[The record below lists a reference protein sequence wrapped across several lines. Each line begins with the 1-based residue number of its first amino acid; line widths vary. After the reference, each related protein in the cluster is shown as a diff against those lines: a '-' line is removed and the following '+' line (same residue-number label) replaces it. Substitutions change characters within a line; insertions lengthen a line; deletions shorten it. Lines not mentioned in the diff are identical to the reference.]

1 MISVEESIA
10 TALLF
15 SWVIFVAMVLTK
27 YLYKWMKDHGVEHN
41 VAVYYNRKIIH
52 MLAGGLVAALVPFI
66 FRTSLLPFAM
76 AMLLAIFIYMPH
88 RMGKIMYWF
97 QTEDNMYE
105 VSFAV
110 MWGII
115 ISLGWVF
122 SGGDFR
128 FGVLPVLFMSVGDAV
143 TGVVRNVIYKKR
155 TKSWWGNLVMALFS
169 IFLGAMLGFAG
180 ILAGAAA
187 SVVEHFEYRPIDD
200 NVTVPFVS
208 FVILILAKFYAP
220 GLLTL

>member
-1 MISVEESIA
+1 MISLEESIA

-27 YLYKWMKDHGVEHN
+27 YLYKWMKDRGVEHN

-52 MLAGGLVAALVPFI
+52 MLAGGLVATLVPFV
-66 FRTSLLPFAM
+66 FKTSLLPFAM
-76 AMLLAIFIYMPH
+76 AMLLAIFIYTPH
-88 RMGKIMYWF
+88 KMGKIMYWF

-105 VSFAV
+105 VSFAI

-115 ISLGWVF
+115 ISLGWLF
-122 SGGDFR
+122 SGGDFW

-143 TGVVRNVIYKKR
+143 TGVVRNAIYKKR

-169 IFLGAMLGFAG
+169 IFLGATLGFAG

-200 NVTVPFVS
+200 NVTVPLVS

>member
-27 YLYKWMKDHGVEHN
+27 YLYKWMKDRGVEHN

-88 RMGKIMYWF
+88 KMGKIMYWF

-115 ISLGWVF
+115 ISLGWLF
-122 SGGDFR
+122 SGGDFW

-187 SVVEHFEYRPIDD
+187 SVVEHFEFRPIDD

-208 FVILILAKFYAP
+208 FVILILAKLYAP

>member
-1 MISVEESIA
+1 MISLEESIA

-27 YLYKWMKDHGVEHN
+27 YLYKWMKDRGVEHN

-52 MLAGGLVAALVPFI
+52 MLAGGLVATLVPFV
-66 FRTSLLPFAM
+66 FKTSLLPFAM
-76 AMLLAIFIYMPH
+76 AMLLAIFIYTPH
-88 RMGKIMYWF
+88 KMGKIMYWF

-105 VSFAV
+105 VSFAI

-115 ISLGWVF
+115 ISLGWLF
-122 SGGDFR
+122 SGGDFW

-143 TGVVRNVIYKKR
+143 TGVVRNAIYKKR

-169 IFLGAMLGFAG
+169 IFLGATLGFAG

-200 NVTVPFVS
+200 NVTVPLVS
-208 FVILILAKFYAP
+208 FVILILAKFFAP
-220 GLLTL
+220 GTLTL

>member
-15 SWVIFVAMVLTK
+15 SWVIFVAIVLTK
-27 YLYKWMKDHGVEHN
+27 YLYKWMKDRGVEHN

-88 RMGKIMYWF
+88 KMGKIMYWF

-115 ISLGWVF
+115 ISLGWLF
-122 SGGDFR
+122 SGGDFW

-169 IFLGAMLGFAG
+169 IFLGAILGFAG

-187 SVVEHFEYRPIDD
+187 SVVEHFEFRPIDD

-208 FVILILAKFYAP
+208 FVILILAKLYAP

>member
-155 TKSWWGNLVMALFS
+155 TKSWWGNLVMALLT
-169 IFLGAMLGFAG
+169 IFLGA
-180 ILAGAAA
+180 
-187 SVVEHFEYRPIDD
+187 V
-200 NVTVPFVS
+200 
-208 FVILILAKFYAP
+208 
-220 GLLTL
+220 